1 MDEILIIGNV
11 VSLRSVSETKKISTE
26 EFYESL
32 SQCVGMM
39 TPFLPP
45 AVVFYAAREN
55 VSVYVTHHQPQM
67 RDVKVKYSDDNEEEF
82 EIKLPHLYFFHK
94 YQYSAFDDLFVFAAK
109 EQVYS
114 VADNLFRIP
123 LKNLYVDGRVCLGD
137 DLKFN
142 LEGRMSGKIARV
154 ENYFWNS
161 VFNSDLDST
170 YRNAAPGEWSCDP
183 LSYWE
188 ELSKNEEFDPCEVN
202 WRKHKN
208 WKEQIDIILERE
220 E

>member
-11 VSLRSVSETKKISTE
+11 VSLRSVCETKKISTE
-26 EFYESL
+26 ESYQSL

-45 AVVFYAAREN
+45 AVIFYGAREN
-55 VSVYVTHHQPQM
+55 ISVYVTHHQPQM
-67 RDVKVKYSDDNEEEF
+67 RNVKVKYSDDNEEEF

-94 YQYSAFDDLFVFAAK
+94 YQYSAFDDLFVFGAK

-114 VADNLFRIP
+114 VADNLFRVP

-142 LEGRMSGKIARV
+142 QEGRISGKEYLYNTFLMNCAGVAKRLCSG
-154 ENYFWNS
+154 FPS
-161 VFNSDLDST
+161 QPRRFDSGRPLQF
-170 YRNAAPGEWSCDP
+170 YIFFVNKQLVDSCD
-183 LSYWE
+183 
-188 ELSKNEEFDPCEVN
+188 
-202 WRKHKN
+202 
-208 WKEQIDIILERE
+208 
-220 E
+220 